1 MGNSLFRMNDTV
13 DIDNMLDDFQHRV
26 TGIIERYKDES
37 DFPRLENYHSDRE
50 SLDDYLFTK
59 QAILDSEGTE
69 RSRYTLA
76 GILIIIP
83 IVVIALF
90 PMDKL
95 PYKEYTV
102 FPAIL
107 IGLFLYIVVSAVRK
121 AAIKMR
127 LRNLDGE
134 KPEEKRYVDAVL
146 EYGRK

>member
-1 MGNSLFRMNDTV
+1 MNDAV

-37 DFPRLENYHSDRE
+37 DFPRLENYHSDSE
-50 SLDDYLFTK
+50 SLDDYLFAK

-69 RSRYTLA
+69 RNRYTLA

-107 IGLFLYIVVSAVRK
+107 IGFFLYIVVHAVRR

-127 LRNLDGE
+127 LRSLDGE

-146 EYGRK
+146 EYGQK